1 MTPKQPTRLPF
12 QRLDD
17 RKLIC
22 LLCAKVVA
30 DRAKAAHEKGVEHRS
45 ALAEMAGR
53 RAS

>member
-12 QRLDD
+12 QRLND
-17 RKLIC
+17 RNVVC

-30 DRAKAAHEKGVEHRS
+30 DRAKAAHERSIEHRV
-45 ALAEMAGR
+45 ALAEMARR